1 MAKPRTPTPAVV
13 DDDKASVEV
22 VDDGLDAD
30 DSPQVQELKRIAAQ
44 HIRAIKSSLPRGTRI
59 LIVLSQDDAEQ
70 KGDTALAMHGDIG
83 LQQLVENA
91 IESFIATSALVK
103 ERG

>member
-1 MAKPRTPTPAVV
+1 MAKGKTAQPTVV

-22 VDDGLDAD
+22 VDDGLDD
-30 DSPQVQELKRIAAQ
+30 DESPQVQELKRIAAQ

-59 LIVLSQDDAEQ
+59 LIVLSQDDVD
-70 KGDTALAMHGDIG
+70 KPGDTALALHGDIG

-91 IESFIATSALVK
+91 IESFVATSALVK